1 MKAFWPRLAHLK
13 EQNTT
18 EARKEVDQTTETED
32 QELEN
37 EGNAEGKAREI
48 GDLAVEEVVKD
59 RGADGGDESLQ
70 VSTDKEIRSTDE
82 KNHAMEELKQ
92 NSGGKRVQNVMEKED
107 LGNEEKQEKNEKKV
121 AEINQEVE
129 KVASSSKRGEE
140 ELMENLEIDQ
150 IGRKRHNLFT
160 EEKSHDQDGDKC
172 AEDQE
177 PGAKRRKVIIG
188 DKKLLKRQ
196 AKKAK
201 GEKRRVRQRR
211 AKQLRSNFLSTQGNL
226 QALQSGWITEQETAV
241 AIKDLKS
248 EVLVIGLSTTE
259 INRKLEISLLN
270 QVFSNDLFNSNHK
283 YYFKITFVFALK

>member
-1 MKAFWPRLAHLK
+1 M
-13 EQNTT
+13 
-18 EARKEVDQTTETED
+18 
-32 QELEN
+32 
-37 EGNAEGKAREI
+37 
-48 GDLAVEEVVKD
+48 
-59 RGADGGDESLQ
+59 
-70 VSTDKEIRSTDE
+70 
-82 KNHAMEELKQ
+82 
-92 NSGGKRVQNVMEKED
+92 
-107 LGNEEKQEKNEKKV
+107 
-121 AEINQEVE
+121 E

-140 ELMENLEIDQ
+140 ELMENLEVDQ
-150 IGRKRHNLFT
+150 IRKKHNLDT
-160 EEKSHDQDGDKC
+160 EEKSHDQDEDKC
-172 AEDQE
+172 AEDKE
-177 PGAKRRKVIIG
+177 PGSKRRKVMIIG

-270 QVFSNDLFNSNHK
+270 QVFSYDLFN
-283 YYFKITFVFALK
+283 

>member
-1 MKAFWPRLAHLK
+1 MLSLSEVVNWLKAFWPRLAHLK

-48 GDLAVEEVVKD
+48 RDVAVKEVVKD
-59 RGADGGDESLQ
+59 RGAGGGDESLQ
-70 VSTDKEIRSTDE
+70 VSMDKEIRSTDE
-82 KNHAMEELKQ
+82 ENHVMEELKQ
-92 NSGGKRVQNVMEKED
+92 NSGFKRVQSGMEIP
-107 LGNEEKQEKNEKKV
+107 LEK
-121 AEINQEVE
+121 
-129 KVASSSKRGEE
+129 
-140 ELMENLEIDQ
+140 
-150 IGRKRHNLFT
+150 
-160 EEKSHDQDGDKC
+160 EEKSQDQDGDKC
-172 AEDQE
+172 AEDKV
-177 PGAKRRKVIIG
+177 PGAKRRKVVIG

>member
-1 MKAFWPRLAHLK
+1 MRAFWHRFAHLK

-18 EARKEVDQTTETED
+18 EARKEVDQTMETED
-32 QELEN
+32 QELVN
-37 EGNAEGKAREI
+37 EGNVEGKAREI
-48 GDLAVEEVVKD
+48 RDVAVKEVVKD

-70 VSTDKEIRSTDE
+70 VSESVSTDKEIRCTDE
-82 KNHAMEELKQ
+82 ENHVMEELKQ
-92 NSGGKRVQNVMEKED
+92 NSGFKRVQSGMEIP
-107 LGNEEKQEKNEKKV
+107 LEK
-121 AEINQEVE
+121 
-129 KVASSSKRGEE
+129 
-140 ELMENLEIDQ
+140 
-150 IGRKRHNLFT
+150 
-160 EEKSHDQDGDKC
+160 EEKSQDQDGDKC
-172 AEDQE
+172 AEDKEQ
-177 PGAKRRKVIIG
+177 GAKRRKVVIG

-226 QALQSGWITEQETAV
+226 QALQRGWITEQETAV

-270 QVFSNDLFNSNHK
+270 QVFSYD
-283 YYFKITFVFALK
+283 

>member
-1 MKAFWPRLAHLK
+1 MLSLSEMVNWLKAFWPRLAHLK

-18 EARKEVDQTTETED
+18 EARKEVDQTMETED
-32 QELEN
+32 QELVN

-48 GDLAVEEVVKD
+48 RDVAVKEVVKD

-70 VSTDKEIRSTDE
+70 VSESVSADKEIRCTDE
-82 KNHAMEELKQ
+82 ENHVMEELKQ
-92 NSGGKRVQNVMEKED
+92 NSGVKRVQNGMEIP
-107 LGNEEKQEKNEKKV
+107 LEK
-121 AEINQEVE
+121 
-129 KVASSSKRGEE
+129 
-140 ELMENLEIDQ
+140 
-150 IGRKRHNLFT
+150 
-160 EEKSHDQDGDKC
+160 EEKSQDQDGDKC
-172 AEDQE
+172 AEDKV
-177 PGAKRRKVIIG
+177 PGAKRRKVVIG